1 MGSTSRRTC
10 SRYVQCILS
19 FLILYHFSRY
29 RDSHNIVISVLMISW
44 YPFSRYRDI
53 LSHDIVICFLT
64 ISWYSFSWYHMSSG
78 FSWYGVI
85 FWHRKRRLYQTC
97 FWCIDMKVDM
107 MSIGTGKMMVLLF
120 SAEMLFKVCRY
131 LSWKQKHDMQ
141 LKLGWCLS
149 VSVWLCLSV
158 CLSVCRIPSKD
169 MSTTWS
175 AAGESAITSAACRR
189 ALLALC
195 SPSAAIT
202 WKDNLKTFIKYDK
215 PKVRVRTLEVRV
227 SKL

>member
-10 SRYVQCILS
+10 SRYVQCMLS
-19 FLILYHFSRY
+19 FLILYHFARY
-29 RDSHNIVISVLMISW
+29 RDILSHDIVISVLTISW
-44 YPFSRYRDI
+44 YI

-85 FWHRKRRLYQTC
+85 FWQRKRRLDQTC

-131 LSWKQKHDMQ
+131 LSWEENVETSLWSMFWE
-141 LKLGWCLS
+141 LSPAKLTGSYSIFHIQQNTSC
-149 VSVWLCLSV
+149 VQNKINVTC
-158 CLSVCRIPSKD
+158 KAD
-169 MSTTWS
+169 
-175 AAGESAITSAACRR
+175 GQSAITSAAS
-189 ALLALC
+189 LN
-195 SPSAAIT
+195 
-202 WKDNLKTFIKYDK
+202 DLKI
-215 PKVRVRTLEVRV
+215 
-227 SKL
+227 